1 MNYYTAYQ
9 DNDISKR
16 VVFEWPRGQSPH
28 QSQRH
33 TSIRG
38 PWASKELAEE
48 SLQNTVDDSTS

>member
-16 VVFEWPRGQSPH
+16 VVFEWPQGQSPH
-28 QSQRH
+28 QSERH

-48 SLQNTVDDSTS
+48 SLKNKEPHAT